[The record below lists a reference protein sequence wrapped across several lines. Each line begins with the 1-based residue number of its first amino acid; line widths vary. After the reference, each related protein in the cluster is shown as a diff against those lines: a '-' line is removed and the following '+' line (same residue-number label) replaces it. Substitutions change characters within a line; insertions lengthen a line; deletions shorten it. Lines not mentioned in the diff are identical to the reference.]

1 MSRRLV
7 WIQLLIGW
15 FPIWALFTS
24 IIVTVHGT
32 SITEASLISLR
43 MILAAAILGLAV
55 QRITER
61 FRWPG
66 FVRPQFMLLH
76 CAAAV
81 AYSIAWIILNSLIE
95 SSLRGQLSIVV
106 GIGLASFFLV
116 GIWLYVMIAG
126 VSYTIQSSARAANAE
141 AAAAQS
147 QLAALRSQLN
157 PHFLFNALH
166 TVVQLI
172 PRQPAV
178 AAQAAEQV
186 AGLLRAT
193 LEDDRDVITLERE
206 LDFVKRYLD
215 VEHIRFGERLRVEI
229 DAPPELAA
237 RTLPSFAVQ
246 TLVEN
251 AVRHGAAPRVDP
263 TDVTISARMTGP
275 LLEVTVSDTGA
286 GMKADNEKANG
297 TGLRRLRDRLSALY
311 GGKARLEF
319 EPSESGGT
327 TAKISIPQESDD

>member
-7 WIQLLIGW
+7 WLQLLIGW

-32 SITEASLISLR
+32 SIAGAALISVR

-76 CAAAV
+76 SAAAV
-81 AYSIAWIILNSLIE
+81 GYSIAWIFLNSVIE
-95 SSLRGQLSIVV
+95 SAMRGQLLIIV
-106 GIGLASFFLV
+106 GIGLSSFFLV

-229 DAPPELAA
+229 DSPPDLAA
-237 RTLPSFAVQ
+237 KSLPSFAVQ

-263 TDVTISARMTGP
+263 TDLTIIARMSGSV
-275 LLEVTVSDTGA
+275 LEVRVTDTGS
-286 GMKADNEKANG
+286 GINADAERTTG
-297 TGLRRLRDRLSALY
+297 TGLRRLRERLGALY
-311 GGKARLEF
+311 GGKARLEIAPR
-319 EPSESGGT
+319 ENGGT
-327 TAKISIPQESDD
+327 SATLLIPQEKDD

>member
-7 WIQLLIGW
+7 WLQLLIGW
-15 FPIWALFTS
+15 FPVWALFTS
-24 IIVTVHGT
+24 IVVTVHGT
-32 SITEASLISLR
+32 SITDAALISLR

-66 FVRPQFMLLH
+66 FVRPQFILLH
-76 CAAAV
+76 SAAAV
-81 AYSIAWIILNSLIE
+81 GYSIAWVILNSLIE
-95 SSLRGQLSIVV
+95 SSIRGQLLIVV
-106 GIGLASFFLV
+106 GIGFSSFFLV

-141 AAAAQS
+141 AAAARS

-178 AAQAAEQV
+178 AAEAAEQV
-186 AGLLRAT
+186 ASLLRAT

-206 LDFVKRYLD
+206 LDFVNRYLD
-215 VEHIRFGERLRVEI
+215 VEHIRFGERLRIHLDVPI
-229 DAPPELAA
+229 DLAA
-237 RTLPSFAVQ
+237 KTLPSFAVQ

-263 TDVTISARMTGP
+263 TDVTIAARMSGH
-275 LLEVTVSDTGA
+275 LLEIRVNDTGA
-286 GMKADNEKANG
+286 GMSSTDGNTTG
-297 TGLRRLRDRLSALY
+297 TGLRRLRERLTALY
-311 GGKARLEF
+311 SGKARLEIVS
-319 EPSESGGT
+319 SESGGT
-327 TAKISIPQESDD
+327 TATLSIPQENDD